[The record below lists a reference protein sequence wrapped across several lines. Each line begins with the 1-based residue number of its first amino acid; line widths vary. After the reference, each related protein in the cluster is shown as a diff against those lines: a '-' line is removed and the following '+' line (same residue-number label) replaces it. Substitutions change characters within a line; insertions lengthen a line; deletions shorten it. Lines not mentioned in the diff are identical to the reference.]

1 MLKKNILLQ
10 QFNQKKQIII
20 KNCLLLAQDETDY
33 DTKII
38 DIENKMAS
46 TTGLVKKLVTTQK

>member
-1 MLKKNILLQ
+1 M
-10 QFNQKKQIII
+10 I

-38 DIENKMAS
+38 DIENKMLS
-46 TTGLVKKLVTTQK
+46 TTGLVKKLVATQK